1 MENNLLDRINAL
13 AKKQKKQG
21 LTEEVGDLTKQELQE
36 RDNLRKEYLKQFRAG
51 MTNILENTY
60 LQKEDGTL
68 EKLHKK

>member
-1 MENNLLDRINAL
+1 MDNELLNRINTL
-13 AKKQKKQG
+13 AKKQKEQG
-21 LTEEVGDLTKQELQE
+21 LTEQEIQE

>member
-1 MENNLLDRINAL
+1 MEKELLNRINAF
-13 AKKQKKQG
+13 AKKQKTEG
-21 LTEEVGDLTKQELQE
+21 LTEEEIKQ
-36 RDNLRKEYLKQFRAG
+36 RDDLRKEYLKQFRAG

>member
-1 MENNLLDRINAL
+1 MEINLLDRINAL
-13 AKKQKKQG
+13 EKKQKKQG
-21 LTEEVGDLTKQELQE
+21 LTEQELQE

>member
-13 AKKQKKQG
+13 PKLG
-21 LTEEVGDLTKQELQE
+21 LTEQELQE

>member
-21 LTEEVGDLTKQELQE
+21 LTEQELQE

-60 LQKEDGTL
+60 LKKEEGTL
-68 EKLHKK
+68 KKLQKK